1 MGMSASQARLIALTA
16 RMNDIEYQGQQINQ
30 QRTTLSNQVNALYN
44 QLLEMSV
51 PTPPSTTDYTTVQY
65 SGKSGTTTFSFNS
78 SDVRPAANGEYV
90 VTLGYTD
97 YGNSLSRNK
106 GYASVTSGTENIK
119 GTKYTKADTG
129 ITQTTKTV
137 KGFSL
142 DESEGAP
149 QNGETFFKKVAT
161 KPNTGNYF
169 VMDESGKGLVLG
181 GAGNVDNE
189 DNLDYYYVPCTDA
202 SQWDSNSCIK
212 VNKEKI
218 DINVTVDNAP
228 KITVKSKDL
237 VNLYK
242 IGADGTITKAEE
254 GADYIVDERGNVTI
268 SMENFFVANSA
279 GADECSKKTTTGTKI
294 AGYTAMT
301 MQEFKNS
308 FKTEKSMATYDGY
321 CEAIKNFGLKD
332 KAGNAYEPEDFMVYV
347 DNSGNAHFALT
358 FDVYDNDTCVTYDY
372 LSNGSY
378 TKNETFENSKLTF
391 DPSSGRITSI
401 DIPASKDDNGNVLTW
416 TTIEL
421 EAKNVTDNNAYQDAF
436 NDYTYEKEMY
446 DKKQQEINAKTSI
459 VQQQDKNLELKLTR
473 LDNERNAVNTEM
485 EAVKKVVSDN
495 IEKSY
500 KTFSG

>member
-51 PTPPSTTDYTTVQY
+51 PTPPSTSDYTTVQY
-65 SGKSGTTTFSFNS
+65 SGKSGTTTFSFDS
-78 SDVRPAANGEYV
+78 SDVRPAANGEYI

-97 YGNSLSRNK
+97 YGNSLTRNK
-106 GYASVTSGTENIK
+106 GYASVTSGSENIK

-129 ITQTTKTV
+129 ITEETKVV

-142 DESEGAP
+142 NTSEGEP
-149 QNGETFFKKVAT
+149 QNGETFFKKVLT
-161 KPNTGNYF
+161 KPSSGTYY
-169 VMDESGKGLVLG
+169 VMDETGKGLVPG
-181 GAGNVDNE
+181 GQGNVDNE
-189 DNLDYYYVPCTDA
+189 ANLTEYYVPYTD
-202 SQWDSNSCIK
+202 SKEWDANNCVK
-212 VNKEKI
+212 VNQTPI
-218 DINVTVDNAP
+218 DINVTIDKAP
-228 KITVKSKDL
+228 KVTITSADL
-237 VNLYK
+237 ANLYE
-242 IGADGTITKAEE
+242 IEEDGTITKAQE
-254 GADYIVDERGNVTI
+254 GVDYIIDGNGNI
-268 SMENFFVANSA
+268 SITMQNFFVANSA
-279 GADECSKKTTTGTKI
+279 GADEYSKKTTTGTKI

-301 MQEFKNS
+301 MEEYKKQFN
-308 FKTEKSMATYDGY
+308 EKSMATYEGY
-321 CEAIKNFGLKD
+321 CDAIKNFGLKD

-347 DNSGNAHFALT
+347 DDSGNAHFALT
-358 FDVYDNDTCVTYDY
+358 SDVYDNDTCVTYDY
-372 LSNGSY
+372 LSNGAY

-391 DPSSGRITSI
+391 DPSNGRITSI
-401 DIPASKDDNGNVLTW
+401 DIPATKDEKTGEVLSW
-416 TTIEL
+416 TTIDL

-436 NDYTYEKEMY
+436 NDYEYDKAMY